1 MEVFLKGS
9 ILVLGLMLT
18 SVSCSMLG
26 PKPHTAYTR
35 PDIQRPVEK
44 LVVFPVTNFEGV
56 QDDIARKAEV
66 SFTGKWAE
74 LYGKENVVPGGQVV
88 FKLMEQMGKETYGKF
103 ISSLDNVS
111 ALEQL
116 HKDPKVRE
124 FLSTLSKQFGGYHF
138 ALAIINGS
146 QQSYESK
153 SPVNVHIGLFDSQN
167 LTWKWITK
175 IQDKK
180 GIFGNWAAST
190 QVMVSNSF
198 DLIKELED
206 VKGRKVASENK

>member
-1 MEVFLKGS
+1 MKCSL
-9 ILVLGLMLT
+9 LALGLILT

-44 LVVFPVTNFEGV
+44 LVVFPVTNFAGV
-56 QDDIARKAEV
+56 QDDIAKRAEV

-74 LYGKENVVPGGQVV
+74 LYGKENVVPGGPVV
-88 FKLMEQMGKETYGKF
+88 FKLMEQLGKDTYGKF
-103 ISSLDNVS
+103 IGSLDDVS
-111 ALEQL
+111 KLEQL
-116 HKDPKVRE
+116 HKDPKVRD
-124 FLSTLSKQFGGYHF
+124 FLATVTKQFGGYHF
-138 ALAIINGS
+138 ALAIIDGS
-146 QQSYESK
+146 QESYDSK
-153 SPVNVHIGLFDSQN
+153 TPVNVHIGLFDSQN

-180 GIFGNWAAST
+180 GIFGNWGAST
-190 QVMVSNSF
+190 QLMVNNSF
-198 DLIKELED
+198 ELINELED